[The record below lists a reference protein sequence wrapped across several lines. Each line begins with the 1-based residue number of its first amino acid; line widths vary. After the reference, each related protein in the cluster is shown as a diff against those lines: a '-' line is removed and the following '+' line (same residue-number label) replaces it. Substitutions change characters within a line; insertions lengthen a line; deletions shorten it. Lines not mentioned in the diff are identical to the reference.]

1 MMRTTKP
8 TCHFRRDFKR
18 EKKNPLGHRL
28 DAVLAKVTDMLAA
41 DMPLPAHLHDHPLS
55 GSFDDF
61 RDCHVHTEV
70 HTELVLIYRKP
81 DAYTLELVR
90 LVHDIF
96 RLMKVRNAKERAV
109 PFEPLVPGYT
119 TVDAI
124 NEARGGGLTG
134 FANSKALLK
143 WLNADD

>member
-1 MMRTTKP
+1 MRTTKA

-18 EKKNPLGHRL
+18 EKKTPRGHRL
-28 DAVLAKVTDMLAA
+28 DAMVATVTDMLAA
-41 DMPLPAHLHDHPLS
+41 DMPLSARRHDHPLG

-61 RDCHVHTEV
+61 RDCHV

-90 LVHDIF
+90 LTHDIF
-96 RLMKVRNAKERAV
+96 RLMIVRNAKERAV
-109 PFEPLVPGYT
+109 PFEPLVPGVT
-119 TVDAI
+119 TVAAI
-124 NEARGGGLTG
+124 NEAQGGGLTG
-134 FANSKALLK
+134 FANSNDLLK

>member
-8 TCHFRRDFKR
+8 TCHFRQDFKR
-18 EKKNPLGHRL
+18 EKENPLGHRL
-28 DAVLAKVTDMLAA
+28 DAMLAKVIDTLAA
-41 DMPLPAHLHDHPLS
+41 DIPLPAPLHDHPLS

-61 RDCHVHTEV
+61 RDCHVG
-70 HTELVLIYRKP
+70 TELVLIYRKP

-96 RLMKVRNAKERAV
+96 RRMKARNAKERAV
-109 PFEPLVPGYT
+109 PFEPLVPGFT

-143 WLNADD
+143 WLNGDD

>member
-1 MMRTTKP
+1 MRRTTKP

-18 EKKNPLGHRL
+18 EKKSALGHRL
-28 DAVLAKVTDMLAA
+28 DAMLAITDMLAA
-41 DMPLPAHLHDHPLS
+41 DMPLPAGLHDHPLS

-61 RDCHVHTEV
+61 RDCHVHTE
-70 HTELVLIYRKP
+70 LVLIYRKP
-81 DAYTLELVR
+81 DAHTLELVR

-96 RLMKVRNAKERAV
+96 RLMVVRNAQERAV
-109 PFEPLVPGYT
+109 PFEPLVPGVT
-119 TVDAI
+119 TVAAI

>member
-28 DAVLAKVTDMLAA
+28 DARLAKVTDMLAA
-41 DMPLPAHLHDHPLS
+41 DMPLPARLHDHPLS

-61 RDCHVHTEV
+61 RDCHVR
-70 HTELVLIYRKP
+70 TELVLIYRKP

-90 LVHDIF
+90 LAHDIF

-109 PFEPLVPGYT
+109 PFEPLVPGVT
-119 TVDAI
+119 TVAAI

>member
-18 EKKNPLGHRL
+18 EKKTPRGHRL
-28 DAVLAKVTDMLAA
+28 DAMVATVTDMLAA
-41 DMPLPAHLHDHPLS
+41 DMPLSARRHDYPLG

-61 RDCHVHTEV
+61 RDCHV

-90 LVHDIF
+90 LAHDIF
-96 RLMKVRNAKERAV
+96 RLMIVRNAKERAV
-109 PFEPLVPGYT
+109 PFEPLVPGVT
-119 TVDAI
+119 TVAAI

>member
-28 DAVLAKVTDMLAA
+28 DAMLAKVTDMLAA
-41 DMPLPAHLHDHPLS
+41 DMPLPARLRDHPLS

-70 HTELVLIYRKP
+70 HLC
-81 DAYTLELVR
+81 
-90 LVHDIF
+90 
-96 RLMKVRNAKERAV
+96 
-109 PFEPLVPGYT
+109 
-119 TVDAI
+119 
-124 NEARGGGLTG
+124 
-134 FANSKALLK
+134 
-143 WLNADD
+143 

>member
-1 MMRTTKP
+1 MRTTKA

-18 EKKNPLGHRL
+18 EKKTPRGHRL
-28 DAVLAKVTDMLAA
+28 DAMLATVTDMLAA
-41 DMPLPAHLHDHPLS
+41 DMPLSARRHDHPLG

-61 RDCHVHTEV
+61 RDCHV

-81 DAYTLELVR
+81 DAYSLELVR

-96 RLMKVRNAKERAV
+96 RLMIVRSAKERAV
-109 PFEPLVPGYT
+109 PFEPLGPGVT
-119 TVDAI
+119 TVEAI
-124 NEARGGGLTG
+124 NEARRGGLTG
-134 FANSKALLK
+134 FANSNDLLK

>member
-8 TCHFRRDFKR
+8 TSYFRQDFNR
-18 EKKNPLGHRL
+18 AKKDPLGHRL
-28 DAVLAKVTDMLAA
+28 DAMLAKVTDMLAA
-41 DMPLPAHLHDHPLS
+41 DMPLPARLHDHPLS

-61 RDCHVHTEV
+61 RDCQVDTEV
-70 HTELVLIYRKP
+70 VLIYRKP

-90 LVHDIF
+90 LTHDIF
-96 RLMKVRNAKERAV
+96 RLMKVRNAKQRDV
-109 PFEPLVPGYT
+109 PFEPLVPGST
-119 TVDAI
+119 TVAAI
-124 NEARGGGLTG
+124 NEARSGGLTS

>member
-8 TCHFRRDFKR
+8 TRHFRRDFKR
-18 EKKNPLGHRL
+18 EKKSPLGHHL
-28 DAVLAKVTDMLAA
+28 DAMLAKVTDLLAA
-41 DMPLPAHLHDHPLS
+41 DMPLPADLHDHPLS

-61 RDCHVHTEV
+61 RDCHVR
-70 HTELVLIYRKP
+70 TELVLIYRKP
-81 DAYTLELVR
+81 DTDTLELVR

-109 PFEPLVPGYT
+109 PFEPLVPGVT
-119 TVDAI
+119 TVAAI
-124 NEARGGGLTG
+124 NESRGGGLTG

>member
-1 MMRTTKP
+1 MRTTKP
-8 TCHFRRDFKR
+8 TCHFRQDFKR
-18 EKKNPLGHRL
+18 EKKNPLGRRL
-28 DAVLAKVTDMLAA
+28 DALVATVTDMLAA
-41 DMPLPAHLHDHPLS
+41 DMPLSDRRHDHPLG

-61 RDCHVHTEV
+61 RDCHVHA
-70 HTELVLIYRKP
+70 ELVLIYRKP

-90 LVHDIF
+90 LAHDIF
-96 RLMKVRNAKERAV
+96 RLMKVRNANERAV
-109 PFEPLVPGYT
+109 PFLVPGVT
-119 TVDAI
+119 TVAAI

>member
-8 TCHFRRDFKR
+8 TCQFRRDFKR

-28 DAVLAKVTDMLAA
+28 DAMLAKVTDMLTA
-41 DMPLPAHLHDHPLS
+41 DMPLPARLHDHPLS

-61 RDCHVHTEV
+61 RDCHVR
-70 HTELVLIYRKP
+70 TELVLIYRKP

-90 LVHDIF
+90 LAHDIF
-96 RLMKVRNAKERAV
+96 RLMKVRNAKERAM
-109 PFEPLVPGYT
+109 PFEPLVPGVT
-119 TVDAI
+119 TVAAI

>member
-18 EKKNPLGHRL
+18 EKKTPRGHRL
-28 DAVLAKVTDMLAA
+28 DAMVATVTDMLEA
-41 DMPLPAHLHDHPLS
+41 DMPLSASRHDYPLG

-61 RDCHVHTEV
+61 RDCHV

-90 LVHDIF
+90 LAHDIF
-96 RLMKVRNAKERAV
+96 RLMIVRNAKERAV
-109 PFEPLVPGYT
+109 PFEPLVHGVT
-119 TVDAI
+119 TVAAS
-124 NEARGGGLTG
+124 NEARGGGLTD